1 MSYSSSRMYGM
12 ITSFQAFCKPHAPPS
27 PTTIS
32 HAPSSCWYDGR
43 WRIGRE
49 NEMTQRKV
57 IKHLAPSVKTFDTVK
72 NYGIEHLV
80 DDTKYCD
87 DRQLKRNL
95 RE

>member
-1 MSYSSSRMYGM
+1 
-12 ITSFQAFCKPHAPPS
+12 
-27 PTTIS
+27 
-32 HAPSSCWYDGR
+32 
-43 WRIGRE
+43 
-49 NEMTQRKV
+49 MTQRKV